1 MMKENEWE
9 SSGNESKYNTIIKR
23 VTISGIKRH
32 AGKKKTT
39 LTCSDAENL
48 GTSQINKHDT
58 KYKTTSDKQPLKKR
72 DDK

>member
-32 AGKKKTT
+32 AGKKKQH
-39 LTCSDAENL
+39 LLAVMQKILEL
-48 GTSQINKHDT
+48 VK
-58 KYKTTSDKQPLKKR
+58 
-72 DDK
+72 